1 MPADV
6 LDRFLI
12 TLAVRLH
19 AFAVCKIQQGWRLV
33 FDAMD
38 AITIHYV
45 LAGSGTVRIGTK
57 ASVPFSPQ
65 NIIIVPARTSQS
77 LGEAVSVIG
86 EARADDRCTLLDGG
100 LVQFTAGD
108 GCRDTLIVC
117 GTISAAYG
125 GALGLFE
132 YLLEPLVEDVSTSN
146 IIRHAFESMLAEI
159 GEPGIGTQA
168 MAEALMKQC
177 LILVLRQHLTRQS
190 SASPLFAAL
199 QDPRLARAV
208 SSILETPA
216 GPHTVESLALQ
227 AGMSRSSFA
236 EHFSQV
242 FDQSPIEFV
251 QRVRLRL
258 GAHLLTTTDLPI
270 KIIASS
276 VGYESRSYFSRA
288 FRAAYGSD
296 PKTYRAV
303 GGFAEEEEPKPI
315 EQPGPIDRIIRD
327 ND

>member
-19 AFAVCKIQQGWRLV
+19 AFAVCEIKQGWRLN
-33 FDAMD
+33 FDPMD

-45 LAGSGTVRIGTK
+45 LAGNGTLRIGTGVTVSIS
-57 ASVPFSPQ
+57 AQ
-65 NIIIVPARTSQS
+65 NIVIVPARTSQS
-77 LGEAVSVIG
+77 LGEATDVFE
-86 EARADDRCTLLDGG
+86 EARADDRCTLIDDG

-108 GCRDTLIVC
+108 GSRDMLVVC

-132 YLLEPLVEDVSTSN
+132 YLTEPVVEDVSSSN
-146 IIRHAFESMLAEI
+146 IIRHAFESLLAEI
-159 GEPGIGTQA
+159 AEPGVGTQA

-177 LILVLRQHLTRQS
+177 LILVLRQHLTRQG

-199 QDPRLARAV
+199 QDPRLAKAISGV
-208 SSILETPA
+208 LERPA
-216 GPHTVESLALQ
+216 APHTVESLAIQ

-236 EHFSQV
+236 ERFSQA
-242 FDQSPIEFV
+242 FDQSPMEFV

-258 GAHLLTTTDLPI
+258 GAHLLTTTALPI
-270 KIIASS
+270 KIIAGSI
-276 VGYESRSYFSRA
+276 GYESRSYFSRA

-303 GGFAEEEEPKPI
+303 GGFAEEEARPI
-315 EQPGPIDRIIRD
+315 ERPGEIDRVIKD
-327 ND
+327 DP

>member
-19 AFAVCKIQQGWRLV
+19 AFAVCEIMEGWRLV
-33 FDAMD
+33 FDPMD

-45 LAGSGTVRIGTK
+45 LRGTGTVRIGTG
-57 ASVPFSPQ
+57 ASAPFSPQ

-77 LGEAVSVIG
+77 LGAPDRIVG
-86 EARADDRCTLLDGG
+86 EARADDRCTLIDDG

-108 GCRDTLIVC
+108 GSRDTLVVC

-132 YLLEPLVEDVSTSN
+132 YLTEPVVEDVSASN
-146 IIRHAFESMLAEI
+146 IIRHAFEAMLGEMA
-159 GEPGIGTQA
+159 EPGIGTQA
-168 MAEALMKQC
+168 MAEALMRQC
-177 LILVLRQHLTRQS
+177 LVLVLRQHLTRQS

-199 QDPRLARAV
+199 QDPRLARAITSV
-208 SSILETPA
+208 LEKPA
-216 GPHTVESLALQ
+216 APHTVESLATL
-227 AGMSRSSFA
+227 AGMSRSTFA
-236 EHFSQV
+236 EHFSRI

-258 GAHLLTTTDLPI
+258 GAHLLSTTDLPI

-276 VGYESRSYFSRA
+276 VGYDSRSYFSRA
-288 FRAAYGSD
+288 FRAAYGTD
-296 PKTYRAV
+296 PKTYRAL
-303 GGFAEEEEPKPI
+303 GGYEEEEPRPV
-315 EQPGPIDRIIRD
+315 EHPGPIDRVIKD
-327 ND
+327 SE

>member
-1 MPADV
+1 MPPDV

-19 AFAVCKIQQGWRLV
+19 AFAVCEIKDGWRLL
-33 FDAMD
+33 FDPMD

-45 LAGSGTVRIGTK
+45 LKGAGTVRIGTGV
-57 ASVPFSPQ
+57 SVPFRAQ

-77 LGEAVSVIG
+77 LGEPVVVIG
-86 EARADDRCTLLDGG
+86 EAKADDRCTLLDGG

-108 GCRDTLIVC
+108 GKRDTLIVC

-132 YLLEPLVEDVSTSN
+132 YLSEPVVEDVSTSN

-159 GEPGIGTQA
+159 AEPGIGTQA

-199 QDPRLARAV
+199 QDPRLARAISRV
-208 SSILETPA
+208 LEKPA
-216 GPHTVESLALQ
+216 APHTVESLAAE
-227 AGMSRSSFA
+227 AGMSRSTFA
-236 EHFSQV
+236 ERFSKV

-270 KIIASS
+270 KIIANS

-296 PKTYRAV
+296 PKTYRAI
-303 GGFAEEEEPKPI
+303 GGFAEEEPMPI
-315 EQPGPIDRIIRD
+315 EHSGPIDRVIKD
-327 ND
+327 EDD

>member
-19 AFAVCKIQQGWRLV
+19 AFAVCEIKEGWRLL
-33 FDAMD
+33 FDPMD

-45 LAGSGTVRIGTK
+45 LAGAGTVRIGTGV
-57 ASVPFSPQ
+57 SVAFSAQ

-77 LGEAVSVIG
+77 LGEPVAVLG
-86 EARADDRCTLLDGG
+86 EVRADDGCKLIDDG

-108 GCRDTLIVC
+108 GSRDTLVVC

-132 YLLEPLVEDVSTSN
+132 YLTEPVVEDVSASN
-146 IIRHAFESMLAEI
+146 IIRHAFEGLLVEI
-159 GEPGIGTQA
+159 SKPGIGTQA

-177 LILVLRQHLTRQS
+177 LILVLRQHLTQQS

-208 SSILETPA
+208 TSVLERPA
-216 GPHTVESLALQ
+216 APHTVESLALQ
-227 AGMSRSSFA
+227 AGMSRSAFA
-236 EHFSQV
+236 ERFSQV

-251 QRVRLRL
+251 LRVRLRL
-258 GAHLLTTTDLPI
+258 GAHLLTTTALPI
-270 KIIASS
+270 KIIANS

-288 FRAAYGSD
+288 FRTTYGSD
-296 PKTYRAV
+296 PTTYRALS
-303 GGFAEEEEPKPI
+303 GFAEEELKPI
-315 EQPGPIDRIIRD
+315 EQPGPIDRIIRED
-327 ND
+327 E

>member
-19 AFAVCKIQQGWRLV
+19 AFAVCEIKQGWRLV
-33 FDAMD
+33 FDPMD

-45 LAGSGTVRIGTK
+45 LAGAGTVRIGTGI
-57 ASVPFSPQ
+57 SVPFSSR

-77 LGEAVSVIG
+77 LGEAVAVIG
-86 EARADDRCTLLDGG
+86 EAKADERCTLLDGG

-108 GCRDTLIVC
+108 GSRDTLVIC

-132 YLLEPLVEDVSTSN
+132 YLGEPVVEDVSKSN
-146 IIRHAFESMLAEI
+146 IIRHAFESLLAEI
-159 GEPGIGTQA
+159 AEPGIGTQA

-177 LILVLRQHLTRQS
+177 LILVLRQHLGRETMT
-190 SASPLFAAL
+190 SPLFAAL

-208 SSILETPA
+208 TAVLEKPA
-216 GPHTVESLALQ
+216 APHTVESLATE
-227 AGMSRSSFA
+227 AGMSRSTFA
-236 EHFSQV
+236 DQFSQV

-258 GAHLLTTTDLPI
+258 GAHLLTTTALPI
-270 KIIASS
+270 KIIANSI
-276 VGYESRSYFSRA
+276 GYESRSYFSRA

-296 PKTYRAV
+296 PKTYRAL
-303 GGFAEEEEPKPI
+303 GGLAEEEPQPVER
-315 EQPGPIDRIIRD
+315 PGPIERVIRD
-327 ND
+327 E